1 MSTISTLDQM
11 TFDPPGPGSWLLDA
25 VHVPRPWSRFQAEIH
40 PPNLAEGFRE
50 SARRYGLLLDTLDWR
65 IVHGFAYF
73 AVSPA
78 PEAEVPARFQA
89 AEEAFERK
97 LWREDMARWE
107 HEAKP
112 ASIRAHLALQAVDP
126 AALGRDELLEHL
138 DRCREHQKRMIRQHH
153 WFNPAAMVPVGD
165 FIAHVAEWTGH
176 PLGEFLA
183 LTRGSA
189 PESAGSFPELD
200 RLAAVIHESPRAR
213 ALLESD
219 VDAAEIVE
227 RLRSEPGEVGAAAVA
242 YLDTVGYRLLDSLD
256 TGDPYALE
264 VPEVLVEG
272 IRLAVDAGP
281 PVSSYAS
288 EEEVARVR
296 DLVPASKRDA
306 FDELLA
312 EARLTSRLRD
322 ERGLYSEVWAGGI
335 TRRAILTAAARL
347 VAEGR
352 LHEPAHLVEAGYEEM
367 RSIIRGVDGPSAD
380 ELAGRARYRATYR
393 ASDAPPFLG
402 PAPEPPPPLDGL
414 PPAAA
419 RAMRAIGSAIDALFA
434 SSDAESE
441 AAVVRGIGA
450 SPGVYTGTA
459 RLVGGPAEFGRL
471 RRGDVLV
478 TATTTESFN
487 IVLPLLGA
495 IVTDSGGVLSHA
507 AIVSR
512 EYGIPGVVGCRD
524 ATALIAEGARVRV
537 DGTAGEVVV
546 LAS

>member
-1 MSTISTLDQM
+1 MSTAATFDQL
-11 TFDPPGPGSWLLDA
+11 TFDPPGPGSWVLDS
-25 VHVPRPWSRFQAEIH
+25 VHVPRPFSRFQAEIH
-40 PPNLAEGFRE
+40 PPSLAEGFRE
-50 SARRYGLLLDTLDWR
+50 SARRYGLLFDTLDWR
-65 IVHGFAYF
+65 IVNGFAYF
-73 AVSPA
+73 AVPPA
-78 PEAEVPARFQA
+78 PEAEVPVRFQA
-89 AEEAFERK
+89 AEEVFERK

-112 ASIRAHLALQAVDP
+112 ASIKAHLALQAVDP
-126 AALGRDELLEHL
+126 AALGRDEFLEHL

-153 WFNPAAMVPVGD
+153 WFNAAAMVPVGD

-200 RLAAVIHESPRAR
+200 RLAAAIHESPRAR

-219 VDAAEIVE
+219 AYAADVLE
-227 RLRSEPGEVGAAAVA
+227 RLRSEPGEVGGAAVA

-272 IRLAVDAGP
+272 IRLAVDEGAP
-281 PVSSYAS
+281 ASSYAS
-288 EEEVARVR
+288 EDEVARIR
-296 DLVPASKRDA
+296 DRVPSAKRDA

-335 TRRAILTAAARL
+335 TRRAILAAGARL
-347 VAEGR
+347 AAEGL
-352 LHEPAHLVEAGYEEM
+352 LHEPAHFVEGGYEEI
-367 RSIIRGVDGPSAD
+367 RSIISGEDGPPAD

-434 SSDAESE
+434 SSETESE

-459 RLVGGPAEFGRL
+459 RLVAGPAEFGRL

-495 IVTDSGGVLSHA
+495 IVTDSGGLLSHA

-524 ATALIAEGARVRV
+524 ATALIADGAQVRV
-537 DGTAGEVVV
+537 DGTAGEIAVIGR
-546 LAS
+546 

>member
-65 IVHGFAYF
+65 IVNGFAYF
-73 AVSPA
+73 AVPPA

-97 LWREDMARWE
+97 RWREDMARWE
-107 HEAKP
+107 REAKP

-165 FIAHVAEWTGH
+165 FIAHVAEWTG

-189 PESAGSFPELD
+189 PESAGSFPQLD
-200 RLAAVIHESPRAR
+200 RLAAAIHENPRAR

-219 VDAAEIVE
+219 VDAADIVE

-281 PVSSYAS
+281 PVPSDAS

-296 DLVPASKRDA
+296 DLVPAPQRDA

-335 TRRAILTAAARL
+335 TRRAILTAGARL
-347 VAEGR
+347 AAEGR
-352 LHEPAHLVEAGYEEM
+352 VHEPAHLVEAGYEEM
-367 RSIIRGVDGPSAD
+367 RSIIRGADGPSPD
-380 ELAGRARYRATYR
+380 ELAERARYRATYR

-434 SSDAESE
+434 SSETESE

-459 RLVGGPAEFGRL
+459 RLVAGPAEFGRL

-495 IVTDSGGVLSHA
+495 IVTDSGGLLSHA

-524 ATALIAEGARVRV
+524 ATALIADGTRVRV
-537 DGTAGEVVV
+537 DGTAGEAFV

>member
-1 MSTISTLDQM
+1 MSTAATFDQL
-11 TFDPPGPGSWLLDA
+11 TFDPPGPGSWLLDG

-50 SARRYGLLLDTLDWR
+50 SARRYGLLFDTLDWR
-65 IVHGFAYF
+65 IVNGFAYF
-73 AVSPA
+73 SVPPA
-78 PEAEVPARFQA
+78 PEAEVPARFRA

-126 AALGRDELLEHL
+126 AELGRDELLEHL

-153 WFNPAAMVPVGD
+153 WFNGAAMVPVGD

-200 RLAAVIHESPRAR
+200 RLAAAIHESPRAR

-219 VDAAEIVE
+219 AYAADVLE
-227 RLRSEPGEVGAAAVA
+227 RVRSEPGEVGGAAVA

-256 TGDPYALE
+256 TGEPYALE
-264 VPEVLVEG
+264 VPDVLVEG

-281 PVSSYAS
+281 PASSDAS
-288 EEEVARVR
+288 GEEVARVR
-296 DLVPASKRDA
+296 DLVPAPKRDA

-335 TRRAILTAAARL
+335 TRRAILAAGARL
-347 VAEGR
+347 AAEGR
-352 LHEPAHLVEAGYEEM
+352 LHEPAHLVEGGYEEI
-367 RSIIRGVDGPSAD
+367 RSIMSGEDGPPAD

-402 PAPEPPPPLDGL
+402 PAPETPPPLDGL

-459 RLVGGPAEFGRL
+459 RLVAGPAEFGRL

-495 IVTDSGGVLSHA
+495 IVTDSGGLLSHA

>member
-1 MSTISTLDQM
+1 MSTAATFDQL
-11 TFDPPGPGSWLLDA
+11 TFDPPGPGSWLLDG

-50 SARRYGLLLDTLDWR
+50 SARRYGLLFDTLDWR
-65 IVHGFAYF
+65 IVNGFAYF
-73 AVSPA
+73 SVPPA
-78 PEAEVPARFQA
+78 PEAEVPARFRA

-126 AALGRDELLEHL
+126 AELGRDELLEHL

-153 WFNPAAMVPVGD
+153 WFNGAAMVPVGD

-200 RLAAVIHESPRAR
+200 RLAAAIHESPRAR

-219 VDAAEIVE
+219 AYAADVLE
-227 RLRSEPGEVGAAAVA
+227 RVRSEPGEVGGAAVA

-272 IRLAVDAGP
+272 IRLAVDEGAP
-281 PVSSYAS
+281 ASSYAS
-288 EEEVARVR
+288 EDEVARIR
-296 DLVPASKRDA
+296 DRVPSAKRDA

-335 TRRAILTAAARL
+335 TRRAILAAGARL
-347 VAEGR
+347 AAEGR
-352 LHEPAHLVEAGYEEM
+352 LHEPAHLVEGGYEEI
-367 RSIIRGVDGPSAD
+367 RSIMSGEDGPPAD

-402 PAPEPPPPLDGL
+402 PAPETPPPLDGL

-459 RLVGGPAEFGRL
+459 RLVAGPAEFGRL

-495 IVTDSGGVLSHA
+495 IVTDSGGLLSHA

>member
-73 AVSPA
+73 AVPPA

-97 LWREDMARWE
+97 LWREDMERWE

-200 RLAAVIHESPRAR
+200 RLAAAIHESPRAR

-219 VDAAEIVE
+219 VDAADIVE

-347 VAEGR
+347 AAEGR
-352 LHEPAHLVEAGYEEM
+352 VHEPAHLVEAGYDEM
-367 RSIIRGVDGPSAD
+367 RSVIRGVDGPSAD

-393 ASDAPPFLG
+393 ASEAPPFLG

-495 IVTDSGGVLSHA
+495 IVTDSGGLLSHA

-524 ATALIAEGARVRV
+524 ATALIADGAGVRV

>member
-1 MSTISTLDQM
+1 MSTVSTLDQM
-11 TFDPPGPGSWLLDA
+11 TFDPPGPGTWLLDG

-126 AALGRDELLEHL
+126 AELGRDELLEHL

-153 WFNPAAMVPVGD
+153 WFNGAAMVPVGD
-165 FIAHVAEWTGH
+165 FIAHVAEWTGR

-189 PESAGSFPELD
+189 PESAGSFPALD

-227 RLRSEPGEVGAAAVA
+227 RLRSEPGEVGGAAVA

-393 ASDAPPFLG
+393 ASEAPPFLG
-402 PAPEPPPPLDGL
+402 PVPEPPPPLDGL

-495 IVTDSGGVLSHA
+495 IVTDSGGLLSHA

>member
-1 MSTISTLDQM
+1 MSTVSRLERLR
-11 TFDPPGPGSWLLDA
+11 FDTPGPGSWILDN

-65 IVHGFAYF
+65 IVNGFAYF
-73 AVSPA
+73 TVPPA
-78 PEAEVPARFQA
+78 PEAEVPMRIRA
-89 AEEAFERK
+89 AQEAFERK
-97 LWREDMARWE
+97 IWREDMSLWE
-107 HEAKP
+107 SEAKP

-126 AALGRDELLEHL
+126 AALGEEEFLEHL
-138 DRCREHQKRMIRQHH
+138 DRCREHQQRMIRQHH
-153 WFNPAAMVPVGD
+153 WFNPAAFVPVGD
-165 FIAHVAEWTGH
+165 LIAHVAEWTGR

-200 RLAAVIHESPRAR
+200 RLAAAMHRSPRAR
-213 ALLESD
+213 TLLGAD
-219 VDAAEIVE
+219 GDAAGVLK
-227 RLRSEPGEVGAAAVA
+227 RLCSEPGEIGAAAVA
-242 YLDTVGYRLLDSLD
+242 YLDIVGYRLLDSLD

-264 VPEVLVEG
+264 VPQVLVEG
-272 IRLAVDAGP
+272 IRLAVDGTP
-281 PVSSYAS
+281 PGSSDAS
-288 EEEVARVR
+288 KEEIARVR
-296 DLVPASKRDA
+296 ELVPASKREA

-312 EARLTSRLRD
+312 EARLTSRVRD

-335 TRRAILTAAARL
+335 TRRAILAAGTRL
-347 VAEGR
+347 AAEGR
-352 LHEPAHLVEAGYEEM
+352 IREPAHLVEAGYEEM
-367 RSIIRGVDGPSAD
+367 RSVIRGVDGPSAD
-380 ELAGRARYRATYR
+380 ELAERARYRLTYR

-434 SSDAESE
+434 SSESESE
-441 AAVVRGIGA
+441 AAVVRGLGA

-459 RLVGGPAEFGRL
+459 RVIGGPAEFDRL
-471 RRGDVLV
+471 QRGDVLV

-495 IVTDSGGVLSHA
+495 MVTDSGGLLSHA

-512 EYGIPGVVGCRD
+512 EYGIPSVVGCRD
-524 ATALIAEGARVRV
+524 ATALITDGARVRV
-537 DGTAGEVVV
+537 DGSAGEAFV
-546 LAS
+546 LTS

>member
-1 MSTISTLDQM
+1 MSTTATFDQLTL
-11 TFDPPGPGSWLLDA
+11 DPPGPGSWILDN

-50 SARRYGLLLDTLDWR
+50 SARRYGLLIDTLDWR
-65 IVHGFAYF
+65 IVNGFAYF
-73 AVSPA
+73 AVPPA
-78 PEAEVPARFQA
+78 PEAEVPARFEA

-97 LWREDMARWE
+97 LWREDMAHWE
-107 HEAKP
+107 REAKP
-112 ASIRAHLALQAVDP
+112 DSIRAHLALQAVDP

-153 WFNPAAMVPVGD
+153 WFNPAALIPVGD
-165 FIAHVAEWTGH
+165 FIAHVAEWTGR

-219 VDAAEIVE
+219 ADAADVLE
-227 RLRSEPGEVGAAAVA
+227 RLRSEPGEVGGAAVA

-272 IRLAVDAGP
+272 IRLAVDVGP

-296 DLVPASKRDA
+296 DLVPAPKRDA

-335 TRRAILTAAARL
+335 TRRAILAAAARL

-367 RSIIRGVDGPSAD
+367 RSIIRGVDGPSPD
-380 ELAGRARYRATYR
+380 ELAERARYRATYR

-402 PAPEPPPPLDGL
+402 PPPEPPPPLDGL

-434 SSDAESE
+434 SSETESE
-441 AAVVRGIGA
+441 AAVVRGMGA

-459 RLVGGPAEFGRL
+459 RLVAGPAEFGRL

-495 IVTDSGGVLSHA
+495 IVTDAGGLLSHA

-524 ATALIAEGARVRV
+524 ATALIADGTRVRV
-537 DGTAGEVVV
+537 DGTAGEVFV
-546 LAS
+546 LTS

>member
-1 MSTISTLDQM
+1 MSMIPTLDQM
-11 TFDPPGPGSWLLDA
+11 TFDPPGPGTWVLDS

-50 SARRYGLLLDTLDWR
+50 SARRYGLLFDTLDWR
-65 IVHGFAYF
+65 MVNGFAYF
-73 AVSPA
+73 AVPPA
-78 PEAEVPARFQA
+78 PEQELPARFRA

-97 LWREDMARWE
+97 LWREDMERWE
-107 HEAKP
+107 REAKP
-112 ASIRAHLALQAVDP
+112 ASIRDHLTLQAVDP
-126 AALGRDELLEHL
+126 ARLSLDELLEHL
-138 DRCREHQKRMIRQHH
+138 DRCREHQQRMIRQHH
-153 WFNPAAMVPVGD
+153 SFNSTALLPVGD
-165 FIAHVAEWTGH
+165 FMVHVAEWTGR

-200 RLAAVIHESPRAR
+200 RLSAAIRGSSPGR

-219 VDAAEIVE
+219 ASAGDVLE

-272 IRLAVDAGP
+272 IRLAVDEGAP
-281 PVSSYAS
+281 ASSDAS
-288 EEEVARVR
+288 EDEVARIR
-296 DLVPASKRDA
+296 DLVPSAKRDA

-312 EARLTSRLRD
+312 EARLTSRVRD

-335 TRRAILTAAARL
+335 TRRAILAAGAWL
-347 VAEGR
+347 AAEGR
-352 LHEPAHLVEAGYEEM
+352 LHEPAHLVEGGYEEI
-367 RSIIRGVDGPSAD
+367 RSIISGVDGPSAD
-380 ELAGRARYRATYR
+380 ELAERARYRATYR

-402 PAPEPPPPLDGL
+402 PSPGPPPPLDGL

-419 RAMRAIGSAIDALFA
+419 RAMRAVGVAIDALFA
-434 SSDAESE
+434 GSDGESD

-459 RLVGGPAEFGRL
+459 RLVSGPAEFDRL

-495 IVTDSGGVLSHA
+495 IVTDSGGLLSHA

-524 ATALIAEGARVRV
+524 ATALIADGAQVRV
-537 DGTAGEVVV
+537 DGTAGEVEVMER
-546 LAS
+546 

>member
-1 MSTISTLDQM
+1 MSTAATFDQL
-11 TFDPPGPGSWLLDA
+11 TFDPPGPGSWLIDA

-73 AVSPA
+73 AVPPA

-97 LWREDMARWE
+97 LWREDMERWE

-112 ASIRAHLALQAVDP
+112 ASIQAHLALQAVDP

-219 VDAAEIVE
+219 VDAADIVE

-347 VAEGR
+347 AAEGR
-352 LHEPAHLVEAGYEEM
+352 VHEPAHLVEAGYDEM
-367 RSIIRGVDGPSAD
+367 CSVIRGVDGPSAD

-393 ASDAPPFLG
+393 ASEAPPFLG

-459 RLVGGPAEFGRL
+459 RLVGGPAQFGRL

-495 IVTDSGGVLSHA
+495 IVTDSGGLLSHA

-524 ATALIAEGARVRV
+524 ATALIADGAGVRV

>member
-1 MSTISTLDQM
+1 MSTTATLDQLS
-11 TFDPPGPGSWLLDA
+11 FEPPGPGSWSLDN

-50 SARRYGLLLDTLDWR
+50 SARRYGLLFDTLDWR
-65 IVHGFAYF
+65 IVNGFAYF
-73 AVSPA
+73 AVPPA
-78 PEAEVPARFQA
+78 PEEEIPARFQA
-89 AEEAFERK
+89 AEDAFERK
-97 LWREDMARWE
+97 LWREDMERWE
-107 HEAKP
+107 REAKP
-112 ASIRAHLALQAVDP
+112 ASIQAHLALQAVDP
-126 AALGRDELLEHL
+126 AALGRNELLDHL
-138 DRCREHQKRMIRQHH
+138 DRCREHQQRMISQHH
-153 WFNPAAMVPVGD
+153 WFNGAALIPVGD
-165 FIAHVAEWTGH
+165 FIAHVAEWTGR

-200 RLAAVIHESPRAR
+200 RLAAAIRERRRAG

-219 VDAAEIVE
+219 ADAGDVLE
-227 RLRSEPGEVGAAAVA
+227 RLRAEPGEVGSAAVA
-242 YLDTVGYRLLDSLD
+242 YLDMVGYRLLDSLD

-264 VPEVLVEG
+264 VPEVILEG

-281 PVSSYAS
+281 PASSDAS
-288 EEEVARVR
+288 GEEVARVR
-296 DLVPASKRDA
+296 DLVPGPKRDD

-335 TRRAILTAAARL
+335 TRRAILAMGAALA
-347 VAEGR
+347 AEGR
-352 LHEPAHLVEAGYEEM
+352 LHEPAHLVDAGYDEM
-367 RSIIRGVDGPSAD
+367 RSIIRGADGPSAD
-380 ELAGRARYRATYR
+380 ELAERARYRATYR

-402 PAPEPPPPLDGL
+402 QAPEPPPPLDGL
-414 PPAAA
+414 PPATA
-419 RAMRAIGSAIDALFA
+419 RAMRAIGSAIHALFA
-434 SSDAESE
+434 SSETESE

-459 RLVGGPAEFGRL
+459 RLVSGPAAFDRL
-471 RRGDVLV
+471 QRGDVLV
-478 TATTTESFN
+478 TPTTTESFN

-495 IVTDSGGVLSHA
+495 IVTDAGGLLSHA

-524 ATALIAEGARVRV
+524 ATALIADGSQVRV
-537 DGTAGEVVV
+537 DGTAGEVFVT
-546 LAS
+546 AP